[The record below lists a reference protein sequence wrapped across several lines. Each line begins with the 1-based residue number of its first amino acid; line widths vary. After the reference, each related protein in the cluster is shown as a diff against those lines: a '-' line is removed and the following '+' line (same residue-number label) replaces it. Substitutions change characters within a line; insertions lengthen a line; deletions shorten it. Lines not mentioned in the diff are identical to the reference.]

1 MKQKKIILE
10 NRLNGIV
17 LKAENK
23 RIAIARTSDDHNVLQ
38 FKKLMEKSDKGKN
51 TSFAVIVKDK
61 IAITEIGLSNDGLI
75 LLKRIIDEYLNRNK

>member
-23 RIAIARTSDDHNVLQ
+23 RIAIARTSDDGNVLQ
-38 FKKLMEKSDKGKN
+38 FKKLMEKSDKDKD

-75 LLKRIIDEYLNRNK
+75 LLRRIIDEYLNRNK